1 MTGDVDWVF
10 WTLGGLLGLAGL
22 SLIAWAL
29 FADRAKGRKR
39 CPKCWFDMTGSV
51 TLVLLVVSGFTIA
64 ADDAPDAADNAALWY
79 WRAIGMLAVY
89 ERDQETRAAIEVF
102 ASDPTAEL
110 PDELQSCLESAQWV
124 INELYEAASR
134 ERCVFAI
141 DYENGPRAL
150 LPHLRGLRSC
160 VVILCADARIKLEK
174 GQSDMAAKSLAA
186 SYRLAIHLGD
196 GQLML
201 TSVAAYDVFKMTDQ
215 TVVWAL
221 ENGLLTRSD
230 KETLEEA
237 LVRIARLDPLGV
249 TSSLEGERRH
259 VYEWAQR
266 EFSGEE
272 GALRFARYVYEIE
285 DRDGEP
291 DSNRVNSFFP
301 RDRVERS
308 LEHLGTTFDELI
320 AAFAV
325 PDRDEGE
332 RLVGH
337 IMAQLEMAEPAGDHV
352 IAGILI
358 RDAVKFHKRMR
369 TLTNQLEVRLET
381 LRRVE

>member
-1 MTGDVDWVF
+1 MTG
-10 WTLGGLLGLAGL
+10 LA
-22 SLIAWAL
+22 
-29 FADRAKGRKR
+29 
-39 CPKCWFDMTGSV
+39 
-51 TLVLLVVSGFTIA
+51 TLVLLLVSGFTIA
-64 ADDAPDAADNAALWY
+64 ADDALDPADNAALWY
-79 WRAIGMLAVY
+79 WRAIGMLAAY
-89 ERDQETRAAIEVF
+89 ERDQDTRAAIEVF

-110 PDELQSCLESAQWV
+110 PDELQSCLESAQRV
-124 INELYEAASR
+124 INELYEATSR

-160 VVILCADARIKLEK
+160 AAILCVDARTKLDK
-174 GQSDMAAKSLAA
+174 GQSDLAAKSLAA

-201 TSVAAYDVFKMTDQ
+201 TSVAAHDLFEMTDQ

-237 LVRIARLDPLGV
+237 LVRIDRLDPLAFA
-249 TSSLEGERRH
+249 SSLAGERRN
-259 VYEWAQR
+259 VYEWARR

-272 GALRFARYVYEIE
+272 GALRFARFVFEIE
-285 DRDGEP
+285 DRDDEP
-291 DSNRVNSFFP
+291 DSDLVNRLFP
-301 RDRVERS
+301 RDRIERS
-308 LEHLGTTFDELI
+308 LEHLGTTFDELV

-332 RLVGH
+332 RLVGR
-337 IMAQLEMAEPAGDHV
+337 IMAQLEMAEPAGDDV
-352 IAGILI
+352 IAGMLI

-369 TLTNQLEVRLET
+369 TLTNQLKVRRET
-381 LRRVE
+381 LRRDE

>member
-1 MTGDVDWVF
+1 MAMTGLATVI
-10 WTLGGLLGLAGL
+10 LLLA
-22 SLIAWAL
+22 
-29 FADRAKGRKR
+29 
-39 CPKCWFDMTGSV
+39 
-51 TLVLLVVSGFTIA
+51 SGFTIA
-64 ADDAPDAADNAALWY
+64 ADGTPDPADNAALWY

-89 ERDQETRAAIEVF
+89 ERDQDTRGAIEVF
-102 ASDPTAEL
+102 ASDPTAEV

-124 INELYEAASR
+124 ISELHEAASR
-134 ERCVFAI
+134 DRCIFAI

-160 VVILCADARIKLEK
+160 AAILCADARIKLDK
-174 GQSDMAAKSLAA
+174 GQSDLAAKSLAA
-186 SYRLAIHLGD
+186 SYRMAIHLGD

-201 TSVAAYDVFKMTDQ
+201 ISVAAYDLFEMTDQ

-221 ENGLLTRSD
+221 ENGLLTPSD
-230 KETLEEA
+230 KETLQEA
-237 LVRIARLDPLGV
+237 LVRIDRLDPLGFA
-249 TSSLEGERRH
+249 SSLEGERRH

-291 DSNRVNSFFP
+291 DSNRVNRFFP

-308 LEHLGTTFDELI
+308 LEHLGTTLDELI

-332 RLVGH
+332 RLVGR
-337 IMAQLEMAEPAGDHV
+337 IMAQLEMAEPAGGDV